1 MLNTMNPKL
10 SSHPIQR
17 AFWTAALL
25 LTAMAATASTSV
37 TFQIDMSNKTLTTG
51 QTVEV
56 RGTFDGW
63 ATPGSTLTNNP
74 GGANPN
80 LYSGTYLDT
89 DDANGTAMQ
98 WQYVIVS
105 NNAIVSYSA
114 QASGHNYGYVLPTNG
129 GALMLPIQFWSDDG
143 SPVTNSITFQVDMAE
158 QLHLGNFVTSD
169 NVYCQGSFEGWN
181 DNFQLTNNPA
191 LNVTNGQGF
200 VTSLPYQGT
209 YTGWSASPGAAGE
222 FKFVYNN
229 GADHYE
235 TARYGDGG
243 NNNNRFLLNQTA
255 VLPLVSFSD
264 QPFNNT
270 VTNNVTFVVDMSVQ
284 ETYYGFNPATETVQL
299 FGDYDNWTP
308 GTTMT
313 NTNSANP
320 ALFYATIQY
329 IDGADSYVYFK
340 YQIDPG
346 GNWENPAASNLIG
359 GNRYVTLLAT
369 NGNLV
374 AGPVLFSDQQPPP
387 AADLI
392 SASNCMVTF
401 TVDMTAAV
409 NGTVDGSLGFTP
421 GFDTV
426 ELNGLNGGTNDSF
439 WTWSASAYP
448 PQYSMTYIGNNLYQ
462 ITLPV
467 NKGQLL
473 NLTYDYGI
481 DGQANEQNGNHQHYI
496 RSQPNYTMPTDV
508 FASAAPAEQSFGNL
522 TITNLGNQ
530 VSLSWLGR
538 TGVYLQA
545 STNLANPNGWTTLP
559 LTDGTNLIVTQGP
572 GNSPPVGYAVTNI
585 PTAGPNTYY
594 RLVGPQ

>member
-37 TFQIDMSNKTLTTG
+37 TFQIDMTDNPVPAGATLSING
-51 QTVEV
+51 S
-56 RGTFDGW
+56 FDGW
-63 ATPGSTLTNNP
+63 SNNHTMTNNP
-74 GGANPN
+74 NAANTNIYTATEVNSGVAPGSVMDYQFRVIAGSTS
-80 LYSGTYLDT
+80 YSHT
-89 DDANGTAMQ
+89 ANGNNGCIQIPANGSALT
-98 WQYVIVS
+98 VPLVS
-105 NNAIVSYSA
+105 
-114 QASGHNYGYVLPTNG
+114 
-129 GALMLPIQFWSDDG
+129 WDDG
-143 SPVTNSITFQVDMAE
+143 GPAMTNSVTFQVDMAE
-158 QLHLGNFVTSD
+158 QLHLGNFDTSM
-169 NVYCQGSFEGWN
+169 NVYCQGGFEGWN
-181 DNFQLTNNPA
+181 DNFQLTNNPS

-209 YTGWSASPGAAGE
+209 YVFTNATNAEWE
-222 FKFVYNN
+222 YKFVYFSNTAN
-229 GADHYE
+229 VYE
-235 TARYGDGG
+235 GPTIGDPDSSG
-243 NNNNRFLLNQTA
+243 NRFFFSSNLNQA
-255 VLPLVSFSD
+255 LPLVSFSD
-264 QPFNNT
+264 KPFNNT
-270 VTNNVTFVVDMSVQ
+270 VTNNVTFIVDMSVQ
-284 ETYYGFNPATETVQL
+284 ETYYGFNPSTETVQL

-329 IDGADSYVYFK
+329 IGGAESYQYFK
-340 YQIDPG
+340 YQTDPG

-359 GNRYVTLLAT
+359 GNRYVALLAT

-374 AGPVLFSDQQPPP
+374 DGPVLFSDQQPPP
-387 AADLI
+387 AADVI

-545 STNLANPNGWTTLP
+545 STNLSNPNGWTTLP

-585 PTAGPNTYY
+585 PTAGPSTYY